1 MLSVGSSKVP
11 GPQHFSCMDK
21 RRVVVTGI
29 GMISPLG
36 IGNEPTWQGLVAGK
50 SGVGCIT
57 KFDAK
62 DFTTRIAGEVRG
74 FKPEDWM
81 DKKEV
86 KKSDTFIHYALAAA
100 QIAIEDA
107 KFDPKTIDGD
117 RFGVI
122 IGSGIGGL
130 PLIEEMHAKLL
141 ERGPSR
147 ISPFFIPGLIVNL
160 ASGHISI
167 RYGAKGPSSAPATA
181 CATGAHAIGDA
192 FKIIQRDEA
201 DVMFGGG
208 SEAVITPLAV
218 GGFAAMRALSTRNDE
233 PERASRPWD
242 LNRDGFVMGEG
253 SGILLL
259 EEREHAIKRG
269 ARIYCEI
276 TGYGMSSDAYHI
288 TSPSEDAD
296 GMIRVM
302 QRALKD
308 AKLDPQTIE
317 YINAHGTSTP
327 VGDRIES
334 LALKKVFGDYAKKV
348 AVSSTKSMTGHLL
361 GAAGGLESAIAAK
374 VVETGTIPPTINYET
389 PDPECDLDYVPNQ
402 ARQKPGIRH
411 VMSNSFGF
419 GGTNATL
426 IFSRH
431 SA

>member
-1 MLSVGSSKVP
+1 LN
-11 GPQHFSCMDK
+11 Q

-36 IGNEPTWQGLVAGK
+36 VGNEPTWQGLLAGR
-50 SGVGCIT
+50 SGIDRIT
-57 KFDAK
+57 KFD
-62 DFTTRIAGEVRG
+62 TTNYACKIAGEVRG
-74 FKPEDWM
+74 FAPEDWM
-81 DKKEV
+81 EKKEV
-86 KKSDTFIHYALAAA
+86 KKSDTFIHFAVAAA
-100 QIAIEDA
+100 RIAVDDA
-107 KFDPKTIDGD
+107 KLDTAAEDGD

-130 PLIEEMHAKLL
+130 PLIEEMHSKLL

-160 ASGHISI
+160 ASGQISI
-167 RYGAKGPSSAPATA
+167 RFGCRGPSSAPATA

-192 FKIIQRDEA
+192 YKIIQREDA
-201 DVMFGGG
+201 DLMFAGG

-218 GGFAAMRALSTRNDE
+218 GGFSAMRALSTRNDD
-233 PERASRPWD
+233 PQHASRPWD

-253 SGILLL
+253 AGVLLL
-259 EEREHAIKRG
+259 EERERAIRRG
-269 ARIYCEI
+269 AKIYCEI

-288 TSPSEDAD
+288 SAPSEDGG

-308 AKLDPQTIE
+308 AKLATTDIE

-327 VGDRIES
+327 IGDKIETI
-334 LALKKVFGDYAKKV
+334 AIKGVFGEHAHKL

-361 GAAGGLESAIAAK
+361 GAAGGLEGAISALAIK
-374 VVETGTIPPTINYET
+374 HGVMPPTMNYET
-389 PDPECDLDYVPNQ
+389 PDPECDLDYVPNK
-402 ARQKPGIRH
+402 ARQKKLRH

-426 IFSRH
+426 IFSAH
-431 SA
+431 E

>member
-1 MLSVGSSKVP
+1 MS
-11 GPQHFSCMDK
+11 K
-21 RRVVVTGI
+21 RRVVITGI

-36 IGNEPTWQGLVAGK
+36 IGAEETWKGLIDGR
-50 SGVGCIT
+50 SGVGPIT
-57 KFDAK
+57 KFD
-62 DFTTRIAGEVRG
+62 TTNFPVKIAGEVRG
-74 FKPEDWM
+74 FEPEKWIE
-81 DKKEV
+81 KKEV
-86 KKSDTFIHYALAAA
+86 KKSDTFIHYAVGAAHM
-100 QIAIEDA
+100 AIDDA
-107 KFDPKTIDGD
+107 KLDYKSVDGD

-130 PLIEEMHAKLL
+130 PLIEEMHAKML

-167 RYGAKGPSSAPATA
+167 RFGARGPSSAPATA

-192 FKIIQRDEA
+192 ARVIRYDEA
-201 DVMFGGG
+201 DLMFAGG

-218 GGFAAMRALSTRNDE
+218 GGFAAMRALSTRNDD
-233 PERASRPWD
+233 PQKASRPWD

-253 SGILLL
+253 AGVVLL
-259 EEREHAIKRG
+259 EELEHARARG
-269 ARIYCEI
+269 AKIYCEI

-288 TSPSEDAD
+288 TSPSEDAG
-296 GMIRVM
+296 GMMRVM

-308 AKLDPQTIE
+308 AGLQPKDIG

-327 VGDRIES
+327 VGDRIETM
-334 LALKKVFGDYAKKV
+334 AIKKVFADDAKNV

-374 VVETGTIPPTINYET
+374 VVETGILPPTINYET
-389 PDPECDLDYVPNQ
+389 PDPACDLDYVPNK
-402 ARQKPGIRH
+402 ARQKQVQH

-426 IFSRH
+426 IFSKV
-431 SA
+431 